1 MKKVL
6 TIAGSDCSG
15 GAGIQADLKTFSAH
29 GVYGMSV
36 ITAITAQNTQGVF
49 AVQNI
54 DPDIIGKQLDAV
66 FEDIEVDA
74 VKVGMVSV
82 PETIEIIAAKL
93 RQYNAPSVVIDP
105 VMVSKSGFRLLQ
117 PEAQAKLISQLLPL
131 ATVVTPNIPEA
142 EDITGQTIV
151 TLEDMQNAAQA
162 IYDMGAKN
170 VLVKGGHREADATD
184 ILFDGTD
191 FYYFPAPRIAS
202 TNTHGTGC
210 SLSSAIA
217 SSLGKGSDVFDAV
230 RQGKDFIT
238 VAIEQAYPVGK
249 GVGPIH
255 HFYGLYKQ
263 AGIL

>member
-36 ITAITAQNTQGVF
+36 ITAITAQNTQGVTG
-49 AVQNI
+49 VQNV
-54 DPDIIGKQLDAV
+54 DPDMIGQQLDAI
-66 FEDIEVDA
+66 FQDIEVDA

-93 RQYNAPSVVIDP
+93 RQYNAPNVVIDP
-105 VMVSKSGFRLLQ
+105 VMVSKSGFRLLE
-117 PEAQAKLISQLLPL
+117 PEAKAKLISELLPL
-131 ATVVTPNIPEA
+131 ATVVTPNIPEG
-142 EDITGQTIV
+142 EDITGQTIT
-151 TLEDMQNAAQA
+151 TLEDMQTAAQA
-162 IYDMGAKN
+162 IYQMGAKN
-170 VLVKGGHREADATD
+170 VLMKGGHRETDATD

-217 SSLGKGSDVFDAV
+217 ACLGKGSDVFDAV
-230 RQGKDFIT
+230 RQGKDFVT
-238 VAIEQAYPVGK
+238 VGIEQAYPVGK
-249 GVGPIH
+249 GVGPIN

-263 AGIL
+263 AGII